1 MSDGNGNNNGGNNGG
16 NKNASDRLS
25 ELLGFDP
32 TKRPTL
38 GPKGGTLFTE
48 ALADIVKEREEKAKV
63 QATELFRK
71 AIGLSEERNKARRA
85 FSQADAKFEKELGKV
100 LNEINGLVSGREPEP
115 AEAESA
121 A

>member
-1 MSDGNGNNNGGNNGG
+1 MADGQNNGGNGG
-16 NKNASDRLS
+16 QKPSASDKLT

-38 GPKGGTLFTE
+38 GPKGGALFTE
-48 ALADIVKEREEKAKV
+48 ALADIVKEREEKAKT

-71 AIGLSEERNKARRA
+71 AITLSDERKKARA
-85 FSQADAKFEKELGKV
+85 QFNQADAKFEKELGKV
-100 LNEINGLVSGREPEP
+100 LSQIQALVSGNEPP
-115 AEAESA
+115 AENEKEEVA